1 MITEGDSSERARA
14 DDSNL
19 ISNRLF
25 SIGHSNLEFPRFLE
39 LLQQPGVSAIVDV
52 RSQPSSKWVPWCN
65 RSNLEQ
71 ELGDLEIRYHFM
83 GDLLGGRPRQAN
95 VYDSEGRVD
104 YERVK
109 TTSGFQRGLDRLGK
123 AVEEFRLVMLCSE
136 EDPIDC
142 HRGLLIAPA
151 MKERGVA
158 TMHIRSDGSMESQ
171 AQFETRLIEATGVG
185 AGLLDGLFA
194 GSLSE
199 EDHRQMLADA
209 YRIQSGRKAFR
220 LSPEQT
226 E

>member
-1 MITEGDSSERARA
+1 MS
-14 DDSNL
+14 DSNL

-25 SIGHSNLEFPRFLE
+25 SIGHSNLEFPRFVQ
-39 LLQQPGVSAIVDV
+39 LLRQSGVSAIVDI

-71 ELGDLEIRYHFM
+71 ELGDHEIRYHFM

-109 TTSGFQRGLDRLGK
+109 VTSAFQKGLDHLDQ
-123 AVEEFRLVMLCSE
+123 ALEEFRLVMLCSE

-151 MKERGVA
+151 MKEHGIA
-158 TMHIRSDGSMESQ
+158 TTHIRSDGSVESQ
-171 AQFETRLIEATGVG
+171 VQFEARLIEATGVG

-220 LSPEQT
+220 AAYGANN
-226 E
+226 

>member
-1 MITEGDSSERARA
+1 
-14 DDSNL
+14 L
-19 ISNRLF
+19 
-25 SIGHSNLEFPRFLE
+25 
-39 LLQQPGVSAIVDV
+39 
-52 RSQPSSKWVPWCN
+52 
-65 RSNLEQ
+65 
-71 ELGDLEIRYHFM
+71 

-109 TTSGFQRGLDRLGK
+109 TTSGFQKGLDRLGQ
-123 AVEEFRLVMLCSE
+123 ALEEFRLVMLCSE

-142 HRGLLIAPA
+142 HRALLIAPA
-151 MKERGVA
+151 MKEHGVA
-158 TMHIRSDGSMESQ
+158 TTHIRSDGSVESQ
-171 AQFETRLIEATGVG
+171 AQFEARLIEATGVG

-194 GSLSE
+194 ASLSE